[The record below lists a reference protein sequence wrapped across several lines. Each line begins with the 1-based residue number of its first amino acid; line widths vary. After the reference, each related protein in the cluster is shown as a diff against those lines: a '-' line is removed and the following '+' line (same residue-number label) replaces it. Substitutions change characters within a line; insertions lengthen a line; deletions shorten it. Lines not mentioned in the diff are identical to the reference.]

1 LKNWSNGLADGEIK
15 CKVLFFAA
23 AAQAMDCREQEI
35 TVQQYATA
43 GDVLELLAENCEPFA
58 ALSSTCAL
66 AVDRQLSK
74 RDTQLCDGCTIAI
87 LPPVSGG

>member
-1 LKNWSNGLADGEIK
+1 LADGEMK

-35 TVQQYATA
+35 TAQQGATTGEVFDSLA
-43 GDVLELLAENCEPFA
+43 QDCELLAA
-58 ALSSTCAL
+58 ISSICAL
-66 AVDRQLSK
+66 AVDGQLAS
-74 RDTQLCDGCTIAI
+74 RETQLHDGCTIAI